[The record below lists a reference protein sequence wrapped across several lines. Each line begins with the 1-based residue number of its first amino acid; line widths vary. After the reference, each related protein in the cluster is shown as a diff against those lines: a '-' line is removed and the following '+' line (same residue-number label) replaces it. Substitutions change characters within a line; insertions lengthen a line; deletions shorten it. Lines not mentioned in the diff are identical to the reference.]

1 MSNLD
6 EKDRKILENLKE
18 NSDLTTRQISKRTII
33 PITTVHNRIKK
44 MEEKGIIK
52 KYTIVPDYK
61 KLGKEIAAFILV
73 EVEYPKED
81 KKFSQEDVA
90 KEIDKYG
97 QVEQVSMV
105 TGETDIVIKVRTEN
119 VDKLNDFLTKKLRE
133 IEGVNGTETMIVL
146 KEI

>member
-1 MSNLD
+1 MKNLD

-18 NSDLTTRQISKRTII
+18 NSDLTTRQISKRTTI

-44 MEEKGIIK
+44 MEERGIIK
-52 KYTIVPDYK
+52 KYTIIPDYK

-73 EVEYPKED
+73 EVEYPKSKEE
-81 KKFSQEDVA
+81 FSQEHVA
-90 KEIDKYG
+90 REIDKYG

-105 TGETDIVIKVRTEN
+105 TGETDIVIKVRTES
-119 VDKLNDFLTKKLRE
+119 VDKLNYFLTKKLRE
-133 IEGVNGTETMIVL
+133 IEGVDGTETMIVL